1 MYVEYPS
8 KPNTPN
14 GYQHLPVG
22 STGVK
27 LTVPAGSRYAKARV
41 AIQNIRYRVDGATA
55 ANNATGGTIAKVDD
69 IIELTSPTELS
80 QFTAIYSGTTG
91 GLDVNYYK
99 A

>member
-27 LTVPAGSRYAKARV
+27 LTVPSGSRYAQARV
-41 AIQNIRYRVDGATA
+41 VTNNLRYRVDGATA
-55 ANNATGGTIAKVDD
+55 ATGLTGGTIAKVDD
-69 IIELTSPTELS
+69 ILEITSPTELS
-80 QFTAIYSGTTG
+80 QFTVISTGATG